1 MLVSPPK
8 VCKLAAALGSLAPGC
23 LVWLQ
28 ACSNF
33 TKGLYFTKV
42 TLAGQTRS
50 SLHGSKNGEVQRK
63 EIKPEG
69 KAHSSNDMVFVLQE
83 SYGTFRQSQR
93 KKRKVIS
100 SPVSGLA
107 PLKKSKNQ
115 MTKSHWVLF
124 SGCGLAFILRWRWLQ
139 KLPCRALLPL
149 HHTAIH
155 SLQAHISTSR
165 PLLTSVPCT
174 GFGCCTTPT

>member
-42 TLAGQTRS
+42 TLAGQTGS
-50 SLHGSKNGEVQRK
+50 SLRGSKNGEVQRK

-69 KAHSSNDMVFVLQE
+69 KAHSSNDMAFVLQE

-93 KKRKVIS
+93 KKRKVVS

-107 PLKKSKNQ
+107 PLKKSKKQ
-115 MTKSHWVLF
+115 MTKAHWGSFLRMWFGFHFKVMLTPKVAVPSCLF
-124 SGCGLAFILRWRWLQ
+124 ITPQSR
-139 KLPCRALLPL
+139 
-149 HHTAIH
+149 
-155 SLQAHISTSR
+155 LQAHTSTPR
-165 PLLTSVPCT
+165 LPLTSVRCT